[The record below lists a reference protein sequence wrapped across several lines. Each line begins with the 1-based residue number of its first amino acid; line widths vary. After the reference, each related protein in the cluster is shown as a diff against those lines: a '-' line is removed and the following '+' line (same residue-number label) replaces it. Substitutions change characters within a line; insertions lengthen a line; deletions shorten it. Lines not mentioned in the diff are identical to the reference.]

1 MKVIEA
7 RISADSF
14 DSAKREAVIT
24 VLEEGPG
31 NKSRACW
38 YGPEAIHSGE
48 KIFPGSQV
56 YADHPAA
63 SEQADLP
70 ERSIRD
76 LVGRIK
82 ECWVERS
89 ATNGKL
95 QLKGR
100 LKVMEGEKFDWVC
113 SLIKESIQAKSEG
126 FRPTAQVSI
135 HADGDTEPRLI
146 EGNRYSYVKNIKSA
160 VSIDIVTKGGIT
172 SSGFDSFLES
182 YFGGNKS
189 MDKEKQLFERLTA
202 KMSESLTPEEGQ
214 FLESYLTR
222 MREDGQEDENF
233 EDEQDYSTDQDEDF
247 ELNPDNVLQMEDGSL
262 LALTGETDDYGNPIG
277 VDENGEVYALTD
289 DEDDYAVGE
298 PHTMESDRHVANDEE
313 IPVSELVT
321 RYPWLAH
328 EIDQEENG
336 MMESD
341 RDIDIVNLKMENKLL
356 KSKDI
361 AVAKI
366 RESGMD
372 GIVMVPELLGK
383 SPEEMD
389 VVIQARQNL
398 FNQVVKVVESRAV
411 AAAPANLRE
420 SANTSRSAGVGQR
433 LFARALR
440 NY

>member
-1 MKVIEA
+1 MKIVEA
-7 RISADSF
+7 RITADSY
-14 DSAKREAVIT
+14 DSTKREAIISI
-24 VLEEGPG
+24 LEEGPG

-38 YGPEAIHSGE
+38 YGPEAIYSGE
-48 KIFPGSQV
+48 KIFPGCQV

-63 SEQADLP
+63 SEQTDLP

-89 ATNGKL
+89 PTSGKL

-100 LKVMEGEKFDWVC
+100 LKVLEGKDFDWVC
-113 SLIKESIQAKSEG
+113 SLIKESVQAKLEG
-126 FRPTAQVSI
+126 FPPTAQVSI

-146 EGNRYSYVKNIKSA
+146 DGSNYSYVKNIKSA
-160 VSIDIVTKGGIT
+160 VSIDIVTKGGIKN
-172 SSGFDSFLES
+172 SGFDSFLES
-182 YFGGNKS
+182 YFGGNKR
-189 MDKEKQLFERLTA
+189 MNQEKQLFERLTA
-202 KMSESLTPEEGQ
+202 KMSETLTPEEGQ
-214 FLESYLTR
+214 FLESYLSR
-222 MREDGQEDENF
+222 IREDGQEYDDEGGQYEEPEEDYGLDPENVF
-233 EDEQDYSTDQDEDF
+233 EMS
-247 ELNPDNVLQMEDGSL
+247 DGTL
-262 LALTGETDDYGNPIG
+262 FALTGETDDYGNPIG
-277 VDENGEVYALTD
+277 VDEDGEAYALTD
-289 DEDDYAVGE
+289 DSEIDEVDDYPA
-298 PHTMESDRHVANDEE
+298 MESDRGYIDDEE

-336 MMESD
+336 VMESA
-341 RDIDIVNLKMENKLL
+341 RDVDIVNLKMENKLL

-366 RESGMD
+366 MESGME

-398 FNQVVKVVESRAV
+398 FNQVVNVVENRAI
-411 AAAPANLRE
+411 ASIPANLRE
-420 SANTSRSAGVGQR
+420 NASINRSAGVGQR
-433 LFARALR
+433 IFARALR